1 MIESL
6 NNIASLK
13 KYYSDILKEQDII
26 SELNVNP
33 YARYLFYI
41 ENNQIIAYIYYSD
54 IYERAEINMFEVD
67 SKYRNNKIG
76 NKLMEYLINNIK
88 KDITLEVKEDNYI
101 AIHLYEK
108 YGFKKVAKRPGY
120 YSGKDGIL
128 MQREYQ

>member
-1 MIESL
+1 MIKSL

-13 KYYSDILKEQDII
+13 QYHSDILKEQDII
-26 SELNVNP
+26 SEINVNP
-33 YARYLFYI
+33 YARYLFYV

-101 AIHLYEK
+101 AIYLYEK

-120 YSGKDGIL
+120 YGKEDGIL